1 MPKFKNS
8 NATFWV
14 IFKQCDVIQI
24 QEQLFKNWILHRWT
38 WYYQTSKC
46 LLYDH
51 ETPLNRN
58 ITDCTCFTST
68 RCGGAD
74 ETTPTLVGGV
84 EPVEVLLEKGPSL
97 GFVPDLP
104 AERQFPVVASI
115 GDKVFLCGGAD
126 GLLAAQSTC
135 FYYSFVKGRWIEME
149 EMPKGPLSRSA
160 GVAAY
165 GDFYIVGGQTAEGN
179 ATQLVSPIRRR
190 RMHGVWKSQK
200 KSHSTLQAKRAMFT
214 FWVDKS

>member
-1 MPKFKNS
+1 MSTIQWLSNVSLKNFS
-8 NATFWV
+8 S
-14 IFKQCDVIQI
+14 Q
-24 QEQLFKNWILHRWT
+24 KNYSSKIELINRWT
-38 WYYQTSKC
+38 WYYETSKC
-46 LLYDH
+46 LLFDH

-126 GLLAAQSTC
+126 GYLAAQSTC

-149 EMPKGPLSRSA
+149 EMPKGALSRSA

-179 ATQLVSPIRRR
+179 ATQLVSPI
-190 RMHGVWKSQK
+190 KLYS
-200 KSHSTLQAKRAMFT
+200 SIPI
-214 FWVDKS
+214 

>member
-1 MPKFKNS
+1 MTQNPIVLPQVRF
-8 NATFWV
+8 FGI
-14 IFKQCDVIQI
+14 IFP
-24 QEQLFKNWILHRWT
+24 ILTDFLRFF
-38 WYYQTSKC
+38 
-46 LLYDH
+46 YDKI
-51 ETPLNRN
+51 PIKLNKYFS
-58 ITDCTCFTST
+58 D
-68 RCGGAD
+68 RCGGSD

-126 GLLAAQSTC
+126 SLLAAKSTC

-149 EMPKGPLSRSA
+149 EMPKGALSRSA

-165 GDFYIVGGQTAEGN
+165 GDFYIMGGQTPEGN
-179 ATQLVSPIRRR
+179 ATQSVSLNKFKIR
-190 RMHGVWKSQK
+190 SA
-200 KSHSTLQAKRAMFT
+200 TLCNYVKLDRNKICTLF
-214 FWVDKS
+214 